1 MESLVQGYLPIFG
14 IKTTQVLYQCEVSLT
29 QNKKILL
36 SLYFGPCPF
45 FNKVLIVI
53 FTYFISVRFLK
64 PKNTKNYKLIFQK
77 RILFLI
83 L

>member
-14 IKTTQVLYQCEVSLT
+14 IKTMQVLYQCEVSLT

-45 FNKVLIVI
+45 F
-53 FTYFISVRFLK
+53 Y
-64 PKNTKNYKLIFQK
+64 
-77 RILFLI
+77 
-83 L
+83 